1 MTQNTVQSAAT
12 SLSLT
17 ESRNP
22 RSVYIDR
29 QPTREIVR
37 TFLNEDRSVFSAV
50 EAAAESIAQAVD
62 RIVASFRQ
70 GGRLIYIGAGT
81 SGRLA
86 VLDAS
91 ECPPTFGVSPD
102 LVTALIAGGTEAVFQ
117 AREGSE
123 DDREAAVT
131 DLKGVALR
139 PIDTI
144 VGITASGTTPYVI
157 SGLAFA
163 KGIGSSTIL
172 LSCNPYG
179 QRPDVDIHINPVV
192 GPEVITGSTR
202 LKSGTACKIVLNML
216 SSISMIRIGKV
227 YQNLMVDVRA
237 TNEKL
242 RGRARRIVMEGAR
255 TTPEHADSCLS
266 RAGGEVKLAIYLARN
281 GGTADEARQ
290 ALAAANGR
298 LAVALGEIDADDL

>member
-1 MTQNTVQSAAT
+1 MTQTTTKTAAT
-12 SLSLT
+12 ALPLT

-29 QPTREIVR
+29 QPTREIVK
-37 TFLNEDRSVFSAV
+37 TFLNEDRGVFTAV
-50 EAAAESIAQAVD
+50 EAAADSIAQAVD

-102 LVTALIAGGTEAVFQ
+102 MVTALIAGGTEAVFQ
-117 AREGSE
+117 AKEGAE
-123 DDREAAVT
+123 DDRDAAVN
-131 DLKGVALR
+131 DLKAINLR
-139 PIDTI
+139 PADTV
-144 VGITASGTTPYVI
+144 VGVTASGTTPYVI
-157 SGLAFA
+157 SGLSFA
-163 KGIGSSTIL
+163 KGIGSCSVL

-179 QRPDVDIHINPVV
+179 RPPEVDIHINPVV

-202 LKSGTACKIVLNML
+202 LKSGTACKLVLNML
-216 SSISMIRIGKV
+216 SSIAMVRIGKV

-237 TNEKL
+237 TNAKL
-242 RGRARRIVMEGAR
+242 RKRAQRIVMEGAR
-255 TTPEHADSCLS
+255 TTPEHADTCLT
-266 RAGGEVKLAIYLARN
+266 RANGEAKLAIFLAKN
-281 GGTADEARQ
+281 GGTADEARE

-298 LAVALGEIDADDL
+298 LAVALGEIDADEI

>member
-1 MTQNTVQSAAT
+1 MTPSTAQTRAA
-12 SLSLT
+12 SLPLT

-29 QPTREIVR
+29 QPTRDVVK
-37 TFLNEDRSVFSAV
+37 TFLHEDRAVFTAV

-70 GGRLIYIGAGT
+70 GGRLVYIGAGT

-91 ECPPTFGVSPD
+91 ECPPTFGVQPEM
-102 LVTALIAGGTEAVFQ
+102 VTAVIAGGPEAILQ
-117 AREGSE
+117 AIEGAE
-123 DDREAAVT
+123 DDRDAAVA
-131 DLKGVALR
+131 DLKAINLT
-139 PIDTI
+139 PADTV

-157 SGLAFA
+157 SGLSFA
-163 KGIGSSTIL
+163 KGVGSCTVL

-179 QRPDVDIHINPVV
+179 RPPDVDIHINPVV

-202 LKSGTACKIVLNML
+202 LKSGTACKLVLNML
-216 SSISMIRIGKV
+216 SSIAMIRIGKV

-237 TNEKL
+237 TNAKL
-242 RGRARRIVMEGAR
+242 RKRAQRIVMEGAR
-255 TTPEHADSCLS
+255 TTPEHADTCLS
-266 RAGGEVKLAIYLARN
+266 RANGEAKLAIYLAKN

-290 ALAAANGR
+290 ALAAADGR
-298 LAVALGEIDADDL
+298 LAVALGEIDADEI